1 MDVKRYIGS
10 DLTRLF
16 ARVERELGP
25 DAVIVRTRTLL
36 RDGGPPLIEVVAAPG
51 PGDADLELASAVTD
65 SIIQRV
71 TAIDPNLTVGELE
84 DIIARESA
92 ALEAGQGGQKAEGGE
107 EREALRSSR
116 PEERPSPEPAE
127 APVPIRL
134 AFEPPSERRP
144 LPEALRASGFTPAAA
159 EVVARL
165 ASGASDV
172 QEAVAASLSALEVRF
187 PPEEETALVT
197 MVGGPASGR
206 TSALVRLALDC
217 VDAGRPAVLV
227 AADWERAGA
236 FAQLQAYA
244 RALGIR
250 LMDGRDT
257 PALAKAVSRARPG
270 TCFFVDTPVGGWN
283 GTPPGA
289 MVYRYLVVPAHWHPE
304 ALRRLVAPHIRG
316 RLAGVAL
323 TFVDVATDLSPALSL
338 AFEAGVG
345 IAFLCSGRDV
355 ASGVEDADPRA
366 LASGI
371 RPGASRERTDGH
383 LAATA

>member
-1 MDVKRYIGS
+1 MDAKRYIGS

-16 ARVERELGP
+16 TRVERELGP

-51 PGDADLELASAVTD
+51 PGHADLELASAVTD

-92 ALEAGQGGQKAEGGE
+92 ALEGEEKAEGGE
-107 EREALRSSR
+107 GGEPLPSAP
-116 PEERPSPEPAE
+116 PEGAPSPRATE
-127 APVPIRL
+127 APLPMRL

-144 LPEALRASGFTPAAA
+144 LAEALRASGFTPAAA
-159 EVVARL
+159 EAVARL
-165 ASGASDV
+165 AAGAADV
-172 QEAVAASLSALEVRF
+172 EEAVAASLAALEVRF
-187 PPEEETALVT
+187 PPEEETALLT
-197 MVGGPASGR
+197 MAGGPASGR

-257 PALAKAVSRARPG
+257 QAVAKAVSRARPG

-283 GTPPGA
+283 GAPPGA
-289 MVYRYLVVPAHWHPE
+289 MVYRYLVIPAHWHPA
-304 ALRRLVAPHIRG
+304 ALRTLVAPHIRG

-323 TFVDVATDLSPALSL
+323 TFVDAATDLSPALSL
-338 AFEAGVG
+338 AFEAGAG
-345 IAFLCSGRDV
+345 IAFLCSGRDI
-355 ASGVEDADPRA
+355 ASGVRDADPRA

-371 RPGASRERTDGH
+371 RPDASRERTDGH